1 MKHKILIILLLS
13 ILSLKAQ
20 SLESFQNP
28 APAVDKTFNL
38 AGNVLHF
45 KSDGAIQ
52 KKSPGKAFFF
62 SLILPG
68 SGQYYAGEKQYAVG
82 FFSSEILFLL
92 GLFANEVYTNHLV
105 DEYKTYAVQH
115 AAVQRN
121 GKDIEYWAHIGKYDD
136 IYACNEQR
144 QRERYFDNVYEDNQA
159 NYWIWDAREN
169 RITYDENRLHANAV
183 AARVVYY
190 QGAIMLNHISS
201 AIHALYR
208 VRVNNKKQ
216 VKTTAWNL
224 QFDATPP
231 SLVHASYRARLS
243 ISF

>member
-1 MKHKILIILLLS
+1 MTHKILIILLLS
-13 ILSLKAQ
+13 IFSILAQ
-20 SLESFQNP
+20 SPESFQNP
-28 APAVDKTFNL
+28 TPAANNSFNL
-38 AGNVLHF
+38 AGTLPHF

-68 SGQYYAGEKQYAVG
+68 SGQFYVGEKQYAVG

-92 GLFANEVYTNHLV
+92 GLFANEAYTNHLV

-115 AAVQRN
+115 AAVQRS
-121 GKDIEYWAHIGKYDD
+121 GKDIDYWAHIAKYDD
-136 IYACNEQR
+136 IYAYNEQR

-159 NYWIWDAREN
+159 NYWMWDAHEN

-190 QGAIMLNHISS
+190 QAAIMLNHISRN
-201 AIHALYR
+201 AI
-208 VRVNNKKQ
+208 
-216 VKTTAWNL
+216 
-224 QFDATPP
+224 
-231 SLVHASYRARLS
+231 
-243 ISF
+243 